1 MTFEEEIRRLI
12 DTYVKKENTEID
24 TKNNENVENSENENV
39 ESGESENEMVENNV
53 SISDGESIITKEEFK
68 QIVQDTL
75 NEIFTVSN
83 KKVDDIDPVKAFVER
98 PGGRVEQFLKDH
110 GKDNNNG

>member
-1 MTFEEEIRRLI
+1 MTFEEEIKRLI

-24 TKNNENVENSENENV
+24 TEANEKVENIENENV
-39 ESGESENEMVENNV
+39 ESGESENEMVDNKA
-53 SISDGESIITKEEFK
+53 ISDDTSIITKEEFK